1 MKSTLSLGKLT
12 LNNNLIQGPLAGY
25 SCAPFRQL
33 IWRFGNPGF
42 CCTEMISAKDLRYRK
57 KAPQRYLYRDPS
69 EGPLCFQI
77 AGNEVDDIAY
87 ATTIVSKAGADIV
100 DLNCGCPK
108 PKIRSKGLGAKL
120 LTQPDLVYKLI
131 STMKNNTDASVSIKL
146 RVSDPVGDHD
156 DYAVVD
162 AAEAAGVDFIIVHG
176 RHWTESYDV
185 NCRFDSIK
193 RIKSYAKVPVIAN
206 GDVESASSL
215 KAILDYTH
223 ADGAM
228 ICRASVGQPWLI
240 GQIQA
245 ELSGLK
251 YKTPDAVI
259 VGETFREHLRLLA
272 LQDGE
277 YLATLQ
283 SRKLAKYYSRKFQGA
298 LQFVV
303 SMQEAKNIHE
313 ANKNILNFFTK

>member
-1 MKSTLSLGKLT
+1 MNCTLSLGKLT
-12 LNNNLIQGPLAGY
+12 LKSNLIQGPLAGY

-42 CCTEMISAKDLRYRK
+42 CCTEMISAKDLRHRK
-57 KAPQRYLYRDPS
+57 QAPQRYLYRDPA

-77 AGNEVDDIAY
+77 SGNDVDDIAY

-108 PKIRSKGLGAKL
+108 PKIRGKGLGAKL

-131 STMKNNTDASVSIKL
+131 SAMKNNTDASVSIKL

-156 DYAVVD
+156 DFAVVD

-176 RHWTESYDV
+176 RHWTENYDV
-185 NCRFDSIK
+185 HCRLDSIK
-193 RIKSYAKVPVIAN
+193 RVKSYAKVPVIAN
-206 GDVESASSL
+206 GDVDSAASL
-215 KAILDYTH
+215 KMILDHTG

-228 ICRASVGQPWLI
+228 ICRASVGRPWLI

-245 ELSGLK
+245 ELAGMDYLM
-251 YKTPDAVI
+251 PDAAVI
-259 VGETFREHLRLLA
+259 SETFRDHLRLLA
-272 LQDGE
+272 ELDGE

-283 SRKLAKYYSRKFQGA
+283 ARKLAKYYSRHCPGA
-298 LQFVV
+298 TEFVLAMQRV
-303 SMQEAKNIHE
+303 ASMDE
-313 ANKNILNFFTK
+313 ANQNILDFFD